1 MSMPSELQHILCV
14 DDEDDILE
22 VTSLCLESIGGFRVT
37 CCGSGADIVSVVERE
52 RPDMVLL
59 DVMMPHMDGPSTLR
73 LLQEASASPHVPV
86 VFMTA
91 RVQPAEVGEYL
102 ELGAVGVV
110 AKPFDP
116 MLISAQVVE
125 IWRKYQ
131 SGGEPP
137 SRGGPG
143 DGAGPRPLDRA

>member
-1 MSMPSELQHILCV
+1 MPSELRHILCV

-22 VTSLCLESIGGFRVT
+22 VTKLCLESIGGFSVT
-37 CCGSGADIVSVVERE
+37 CCSNGADIVSMVERE
-52 RPDMVLL
+52 QPDLILL

-73 LLQEASASPHVPV
+73 LLQQSSASSHVPV

-102 ELGAVGVV
+102 GLGAVGVV

-116 MLISAQVVE
+116 MLISAQVAD

-131 SGGEPP
+131 QHPSGG
-137 SRGGPG
+137 RPG
-143 DGAGPRPLDRA
+143 DCTGPRPLERA